1 VVGVVNAQAASFL
14 LSVEL
19 LLMAVIGGLAS
30 VWGAVVGAIFVRAL
44 SESLTTYIPRVV
56 PGASGEYQLIGFGVV
71 LVLAVIFLP
80 GGFVSAG
87 TRLARL
93 LGARRQPRTP
103 VTGGGDAA
111 VAGEEATGDAA
122 PLLPR
127 AGRPAVGTEVLLVRG
142 LERHFGG
149 VRAVQAVDLE
159 VRTGE
164 IVGLIG
170 PNGAGKTTLFN
181 VVSGVLPPTAGTVE
195 VGGARLEGRRPHAVA
210 AARAA
215 RTFQNLEIFSS
226 MTVVGNVAV
235 GRHLRSRAGVVA
247 GALALPAR
255 AEERAIDAEARRLV
269 ELLGLGD
276 VADSPA
282 ADLPFGRQRLVEIAR
297 ALATEP
303 DLLLLDEPMAGLS
316 AAERAA
322 LAGLLRRLRAGG
334 MAILLVEH
342 DIEAVMALADRVAV
356 LDDGRRI
363 AYGVPAEVSDDP
375 AVIEAYLGADA
386 EQTMLGGPA

>member
-1 VVGVVNAQAASFL
+1 
-14 LSVEL
+14 
-19 LLMAVIGGLAS
+19 
-30 VWGAVVGAIFVRAL
+30 
-44 SESLTTYIPRVV
+44 
-56 PGASGEYQLIGFGVV
+56 
-71 LVLAVIFLP
+71 
-80 GGFVSAG
+80 
-87 TRLARL
+87 
-93 LGARRQPRTP
+93 
-103 VTGGGDAA
+103 VTG
-111 VAGEEATGDAA
+111 
-122 PLLPR
+122 LSK
-127 AGRPAVGTEVLLVRG
+127 
-142 LERHFGG
+142 HFGG
-149 VRAVQAVDLE
+149 VHAVDGVDLE

-164 IVGLIG
+164 IVALIG

-181 VVSGVLPPTAGTVE
+181 VVSGVLAPTDGTVAIS
-195 VGGARLEGRRPHAVA
+195 GARVEGRRPHAVA

-235 GRHLRSRAGVVA
+235 GRHLRSSAGIVA

-255 AEERAIDAEARRLV
+255 AEERAIEAEARRLAG
-269 ELLGLGD
+269 LLGLDD
-276 VADSPA
+276 VADTPA

-322 LAGLLRRLRAGG
+322 LARLLRRLRAGG

-342 DIEAVMALADRVAV
+342 DMEAVMALADRIVV

-363 AYGVPAEVSDDP
+363 ASGTPAEVGSDP
-375 AVIEAYLGADA
+375 AVIEAYLGADT
-386 EQTMLGGPA
+386 EETWLGGAP